1 MKRSRNNNNK
11 NNKRNSSRQRVFSN
25 KRPMPNQSV
34 FSNPMPNQSVF
45 SNKALSNTSGSQ
57 QENKLV
63 KYITSD
69 NFQQVLQPMT
79 QFVANNTTVKF
90 AFTGSGAIA
99 LYAIFG
105 YIREIGSNSKNFYGA
120 RVPND
125 TDIVAKF
132 YSPGSSP
139 NYKDYVTNTTIQGER
154 GMNRRKMIKE
164 NKNANIHLMSGNT
177 EIVWLN
183 IDGIDYPVVT
193 IQILLAKI
201 TEYGNNK
208 PIRRTINKPSL
219 NKMTNSGRFL
229 QNTNNTL
236 STGHTPRKKPKR
248 RRNNNN

>member
-1 MKRSRNNNNK
+1 MSLPVPNTGAFGTPKKKRKKNNNNK
-11 NNKRNSSRQRVFSN
+11 NNRGNSSIQRA
-25 KRPMPNQSV
+25 MPNLSA
-34 FSNPMPNQSVF
+34 FPNLS

-79 QFVANNTTVKF
+79 HFVTNNTTVKF

-105 YIREIGSNSKNFYGA
+105 YIYEIGSNFYGA

-139 NYKDYVTNTTIQGER
+139 NYKDYVTYNTIQGER
-154 GMNRRKMIKE
+154 RMNRRKMIKE
-164 NKNANIHLMSGNT
+164 NENANIHLMPGNT

-183 IDGIDYPVVT
+183 IYGIDYPVVT
-193 IQILLAKI
+193 IQFLLDKI
-201 TEYGNNK
+201 DEYGNNK

-229 QNTNNTL
+229 QNPTNTL

-248 RRNNNN
+248 RRNNN